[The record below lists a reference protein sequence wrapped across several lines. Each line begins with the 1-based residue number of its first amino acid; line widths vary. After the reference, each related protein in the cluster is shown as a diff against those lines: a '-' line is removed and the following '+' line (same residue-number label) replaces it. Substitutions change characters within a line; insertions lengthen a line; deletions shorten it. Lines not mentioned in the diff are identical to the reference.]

1 MKLRVLPAILVV
13 LLSMG
18 VFIPLSAESNDGGD
32 DAIARELSRHVWA
45 NFKRYG
51 TPRGG
56 ETAFAPGYSE
66 ESQETLRRRIP
77 VKVFEIL
84 SGHPV
89 FSKEPKDFSNSFKH
103 VNPEFVRWITQHGIP
118 GVDDAAFREATQTH
132 YDTNFKN
139 LAATYHAVLRQARAN
154 PRCFEREV
162 KLWKAAVEKG
172 DWAEHRRIFHRW
184 GEFMADNFCES
195 QYPNAPAPWGGQRY
209 TDWKVATGF
218 WVRRTIDSSADE
230 FEAGL
235 QRLLETYDPSL
246 LDKAERSDQ
255 DYRCAVIKRLKRP
268 TRMCSNPFDPTTCP
282 DEHLSAERRR
292 VYAANGCK

>member
-84 SGHPV
+84 
-89 FSKEPKDFSNSFKH
+89 
-103 VNPEFVRWITQHGIP
+103 
-118 GVDDAAFREATQTH
+118 
-132 YDTNFKN
+132 
-139 LAATYHAVLRQARAN
+139 
-154 PRCFEREV
+154 
-162 KLWKAAVEKG
+162 
-172 DWAEHRRIFHRW
+172 
-184 GEFMADNFCES
+184 
-195 QYPNAPAPWGGQRY
+195 
-209 TDWKVATGF
+209 
-218 WVRRTIDSSADE
+218 
-230 FEAGL
+230 
-235 QRLLETYDPSL
+235 
-246 LDKAERSDQ
+246 
-255 DYRCAVIKRLKRP
+255 
-268 TRMCSNPFDPTTCP
+268 
-282 DEHLSAERRR
+282 
-292 VYAANGCK
+292 